1 MAFKENAWKAFE
13 KFMDFGSNHWTDNY
27 RDTEDYHKH
36 HRNPG
41 GGVGLGLVI
50 TVFPE
55 LLYLYHS
62 GKNVAMGLTGIGLF
76 ILGVALDLFL
86 IYQPIR
92 KKYPSE
98 KKKVDRYNTFLEL
111 VIFVILLLIT
121 VLRYKLGWYLK

>member
-1 MAFKENAWKAFE
+1 
-13 KFMDFGSNHWTDNY
+13 
-27 RDTEDYHKH
+27 
-36 HRNPG
+36 
-41 GGVGLGLVI
+41 
-50 TVFPE
+50 
-55 LLYLYHS
+55 LYLYNS
-62 GKNVAMGLTGIGLF
+62 GKNTAMGLTGIGLF